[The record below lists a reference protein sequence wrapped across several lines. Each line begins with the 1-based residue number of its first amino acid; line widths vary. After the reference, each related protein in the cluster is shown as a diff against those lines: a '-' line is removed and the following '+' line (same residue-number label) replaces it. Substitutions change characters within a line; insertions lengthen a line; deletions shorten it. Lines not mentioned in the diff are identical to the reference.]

1 MPLQAVY
8 RIFKAINL
16 NMMKKLLLNLL
27 LLLSVSALLAQTPA
41 PRRLTVTENSVVKD
55 SSGNVYPMVIWQKL
69 TSTGDYWLRAVNPR
83 DENTEFLL
91 IKRTEQQKAEMI
103 SRMARPGDSKFF
115 TTGQTIKP
123 FKIKDLNG
131 NKIEAKD
138 WAGKTVV
145 LNFWFIGCPPCRAEI
160 PDLNK
165 LALKYKDNPNVI
177 FIAVALDQAWEVAD
191 FIKKNP
197 LAYHL
202 VGDGRYTAGLFGI
215 NLYPTNVVIDKQGKV
230 QLHYS
235 GGYMNG
241 PYWLDKTI
249 QESEKMV
256 L

>member
-1 MPLQAVY
+1 
-8 RIFKAINL
+8 
-16 NMMKKLLLNLL
+16 MKKVILSLILL
-27 LLLSVSALLAQTPA
+27 VFAVITRAQTNSTT
-41 PRRLTVTENSVVKD
+41 RRITLTETTVVKD
-55 SSGNVYPMVIWQKL
+55 STGSQYPYVVWQKL
-69 TSTGDYWLRAVNPR
+69 LASGDYSVKPVDPR
-83 DENTEFLL
+83 KDDTEFLL
-91 IKRTEQQKAEMI
+91 VKYTEQQKA
-103 SRMARPGDSKFF
+103 ARLSKMGRPMDSKFF
-115 TTGQTIKP
+115 TTGEAIKP
-123 FKIKDLNG
+123 FKIKDIDG
-131 NKIEAKD
+131 KKIDVKD

-145 LNFWFIGCPPCRAEI
+145 LNFWFINCPPCRAEI

-177 FIAVALDQAWEVAD
+177 FIAIALDESWEVAD
-191 FIKKNP
+191 FMKKNP

-202 VGDGRYTAGLFGI
+202 VGDGRYYAKLFNI

-249 QESEKMV
+249 QESDKIT